1 MGIKCGM
8 KRSEAARAAHEEA
21 RKANIK
27 AESDR
32 IARAIARRNRAEENA
47 HRVENEGE
55 D

>member
-8 KRSEAARAAHEEA
+8 KRAESARTAHEEA

-32 IARAIARRNRAEENA
+32 LARAIARRKRAEENA
-47 HRVENEGE
+47 HRVEIEGE
-55 D
+55 